1 MIKACIKQCEKI
13 ITNISEQLF
22 NQLAQLGYKPLKAE
36 NYPVFQLY
44 YRKMNEHYS
53 AVLSFPS
60 MVAWSSDI
68 PTFYKPMSDMLCCL
82 QYEGTKKFLP
92 VRLYFSDRLVSL
104 YEELFMLFKLAL
116 LSIPVTYTPKFRKYE
131 IETSIIPLLQQFQY
145 RKN

>member
-44 YRKMNEHYS
+44 YCKMNEHYS

-68 PTFYKPMSDMLCCL
+68 PTLNYKRTMI
-82 QYEGTKKFLP
+82 K
-92 VRLYFSDRLVSL
+92 LVKERPDITINEII
-104 YEELFMLFKLAL
+104 EELHLPIKKSRVSKIL
-116 LSIPVTYTPKFRKYE
+116 LEEKMY
-131 IETSIIPLLQQFQY
+131 
-145 RKN
+145 